1 MSKIPA
7 EEPEARAVEEA
18 NLSFY
23 RAFETLAMPQMEA
36 VWGHGDAVHCVHP
49 GWGLITGRADVMS
62 SWARIF
68 ENTSLMNFRITDAQV
83 HVAGDFAWV
92 ICVENITSV
101 VDTNVSEFRVLT
113 TNMFRKQDDR
123 WLMVHHHGSP
133 LYGG

>member
-1 MSKIPA
+1 MPA
-7 EEPEARAVEEA
+7 EEPKARAVEEA

-23 RAFETLAMPQMEA
+23 RAFETLELPRMEA
-36 VWGHGDAVHCVHP
+36 VWGYGDAVHCVHP
-49 GWGLITGRADVMS
+49 GWGLITGRADVMN
-62 SWARIF
+62 SWDRIF
-68 ENTSLMNFRITDAQV
+68 QNTSLMNFRITDAQV

-92 ICVENITSV
+92 ICIENITSV